1 MRGFNRFFWLIVLL
15 LLTTGTLGGLFLW
28 PALSKLLTR

>member
-1 MRGFNRFFWLIVLL
+1 MRTFSRFFWLIVLSL
-15 LLTTGTLGGLFLW
+15 VTAGTLGGLFLW

>member
-1 MRGFNRFFWLIVLL
+1 MGTFSRFFWIIVLA
-15 LLTTGTLGGLFLW
+15 LLTAGTVGGLFLW